1 MQSFGAQLQDV
12 FTATAPAALHQP
24 AALCK
29 FLCLLLFLFIAFLK
43 YSTID
48 SL

>member
-12 FTATAPAALHQP
+12 FTAPAALHQP

-48 SL
+48 IL